1 MKKTVFIEGMSC
13 NHCKMRV
20 ENTLKEMDGIAN
32 AVVNLEN
39 KLAEVEL
46 NSEVSNDAIT
56 EAIDDIGFDV
66 VKIEG

>member
-32 AVVNLEN
+32 AAVNLES
-39 KLAEVEL
+39 KCAEVEFT
-46 NSEVSNDAIT
+46 SEISNEVIT
-56 EAIDDIGFDV
+56 EAIEDIGFDV

>member
-20 ENTLKEMDGIAN
+20 EGALKELAGVDS
-32 AVVNLEN
+32 AVVDLGK
-39 KLAEVEL
+39 KLAEVDL
-46 NSEVSNDAIT
+46 SEDVTDEVIK

>member
-20 ENTLKEMDGIAN
+20 ENTLKEMEGIKA
-32 AVVNLEN
+32 AAVNLES

-46 NSEVSNDAIT
+46 TSEVSNEDIIQ
-56 EAIDDIGFDV
+56 AIDDIGFDV
-66 VKIEG
+66 VKIEA